1 MKQFNLEEYLA
12 NPSRKVVT
20 RDGRTVKIHCTNYDS
35 RQPIIA
41 ELEYHNFSSSF
52 TKDGRYFNDDR
63 NSPYDLFFAP
73 EKHESWTPVYREYT
87 GQIRFGYAYSTKK
100 EAEEASK
107 YDTRYVT
114 TTKNRMGGIGMKPF
128 NLEAYLKNPN
138 KKVVT
143 RDGRDVRIICKDTVS
158 EKGYPLVVLVMKD
171 GHEFVHTYN
180 MYGQFYTAD
189 TNHDLDL
196 FFAPEKHE
204 GWVNIY
210 PGPFTGV
217 VVYKSEEDAKHC
229 ANANAKVIATVK
241 IEWEE

>member
-73 EKHESWTPVYREYT
+73 EKYEGWLNVYRHTDTEEVTFGAILYT
-87 GQIRFGYAYSTKK
+87 SREK
-100 EAEEASK
+100 AEK
-107 YDTRYVT
+107 
-114 TTKNRMGGIGMKPF
+114 IGR
-128 NLEAYLKNPN
+128 A
-138 KKVVT
+138 
-143 RDGRDVRIICKDTVS
+143 
-158 EKGYPLVVLVMKD
+158 D
-171 GHEFVHTYN
+171 GHY
-180 MYGQFYTAD
+180 A
-189 TNHDLDL
+189 
-196 FFAPEKHE
+196 A
-204 GWVNIY
+204 
-210 PGPFTGV
+210 
-217 VVYKSEEDAKHC
+217 SA
-229 ANANAKVIATVK
+229 K

>member
-1 MKQFNLEEYLA
+1 
-12 NPSRKVVT
+12 
-20 RDGRTVKIHCTNYDS
+20 
-35 RQPIIA
+35 
-41 ELEYHNFSSSF
+41 
-52 TKDGRYFNDDR
+52 
-63 NSPYDLFFAP
+63 
-73 EKHESWTPVYREYT
+73 
-87 GQIRFGYAYSTKK
+87 
-100 EAEEASK
+100 
-107 YDTRYVT
+107 
-114 TTKNRMGGIGMKPF
+114 MKPF
-128 NLEAYLKNPN
+128 NLEEYLKNPN

-143 RDGRDVRIICKDTVS
+143 RDGRDVRIICTDRVS

-210 PGPFTGV
+210 EAAVPRQTIGSLVTRYVGSSIWPT
-217 VVYKSEEDAKHC
+217 EETAKK
-229 ANANAKVIATVK
+229 AAVADPVATIK